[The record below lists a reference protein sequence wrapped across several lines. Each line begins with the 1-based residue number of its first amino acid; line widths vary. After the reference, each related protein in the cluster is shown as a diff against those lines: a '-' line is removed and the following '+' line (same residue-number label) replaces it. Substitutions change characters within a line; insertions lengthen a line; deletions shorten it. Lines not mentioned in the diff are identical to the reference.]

1 METNWPQASTQ
12 FRSTS
17 CQPYQGSVGIFFT
30 KMANF
35 RSLFLYFRRFNTVDS
50 KQINVRF
57 KSLPM
62 TGFEPRTS
70 CIVSDRSIN

>member
-12 FRSTS
+12 FLSAS

-50 KQINVRF
+50 KQINVRY

-62 TGFEPRTS
+62 TGFKLYTS
-70 CIVSDRSIN
+70 GVGSNHSTN